1 MTKKEKIFHE
11 IERGK
16 EEGKFFID
24 EALIEAEEEGRIHQ
38 WQIGYPELCQS
49 LANSDT
55 PDYATEEG
63 TDAFF
68 EAAWETLVNFWRT
81 KTIEVKEDYRGEKHD
96 CFDVETLEDI

>member
-16 EEGKFFID
+16 EEGNSYIA

-55 PDYATEEG
+55 PDYTTAEG

-68 EAAWETLVNFWRT
+68 EAAWETLDNFWRN
-81 KTIEVKEDYRGEKHD
+81 KIIDEFKEQER
-96 CFDVETLEDI
+96 

>member
-16 EEGKFFID
+16 EEGNFFID

-38 WQIGYPELCQS
+38 WQIDYLALCQS

-55 PDYATEEG
+55 PDYETEEG

-68 EAAWETLVNFWRT
+68 EAAWETLANFWRNY
-81 KTIEVKEDYRGEKHD
+81 K
-96 CFDVETLEDI
+96 